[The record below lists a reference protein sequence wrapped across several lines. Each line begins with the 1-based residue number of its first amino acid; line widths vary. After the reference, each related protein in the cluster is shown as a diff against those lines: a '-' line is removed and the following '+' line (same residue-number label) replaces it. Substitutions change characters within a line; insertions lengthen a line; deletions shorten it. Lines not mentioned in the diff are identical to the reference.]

1 MEVWDMWMLHCCCG
15 VHCISWL
22 CGMIYEYEGGNV
34 WYWFGYVS
42 FSLNYLCMFYVER
55 IHFTLGSLVH
65 SCN

>member
-1 MEVWDMWMLHCCCG
+1 
-15 VHCISWL
+15 
-22 CGMIYEYEGGNV
+22 MIYEYEGGNV